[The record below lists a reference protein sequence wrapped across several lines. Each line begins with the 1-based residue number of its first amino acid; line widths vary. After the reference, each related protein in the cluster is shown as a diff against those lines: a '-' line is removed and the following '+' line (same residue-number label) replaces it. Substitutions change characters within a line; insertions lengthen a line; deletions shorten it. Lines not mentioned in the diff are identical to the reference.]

1 MKTGTHSRTTCVPSS
16 PVFAEDSI
24 SYAYASH
31 TFHVTEIEDKTVA
44 LFVVQYKVRCPITPR
59 PTSHSCCHA
68 LCRANRD
75 EPPILIGFDSPHAP
89 TPFDPCHT
97 HTS

>member
-1 MKTGTHSRTTCVPSS
+1 MRHLYPHSS

-44 LFVVQYKVRCPITPR
+44 LFVVQYK
-59 PTSHSCCHA
+59 SMSKQQ
-68 LCRANRD
+68 D
-75 EPPILIGFDSPHAP
+75 
-89 TPFDPCHT
+89 
-97 HTS
+97 